1 MNNIMIINLKQRI
14 LDRLV
19 RSKRNSVREKLVFK
33 FLSLL
38 KDKLFSKD
46 ETFVKYNF
54 YGKDIVLPFSHD
66 LPVNKSLFPLYSDNI
81 GRIALYLKQKYDNL
95 KVIDIGAN
103 IGDTAFI
110 IKSKTDIPI
119 LCIEGDKKYFSLLE
133 KNISYLNNVYAEN
146 CFIGVET
153 GKKEY
158 VYYKGSGKI
167 VESNTSNNKISF
179 SSLSSVIN
187 KNQLFS
193 DSKFIKI
200 DTDGFD
206 CSIIRSE
213 IEFIKKHKPVIFF
226 EYDPYFL
233 SNIDDDGVSVFNT
246 LYKAGYSK
254 MIIYENTG
262 EYLLS
267 VELNQEQIIE
277 DIHMFYSSR
286 KGEKYCDICVFHKE
300 DDDIW
305 SLIRGKELEFFS
317 ENKN

>member
-38 KDKLFSKD
+38 KDK
-46 ETFVKYNF
+46 
-54 YGKDIVLPFSHD
+54 
-66 LPVNKSLFPLYSDNI
+66 
-81 GRIALYLKQKYDNL
+81 
-95 KVIDIGAN
+95 
-103 IGDTAFI
+103 
-110 IKSKTDIPI
+110 
-119 LCIEGDKKYFSLLE
+119 
-133 KNISYLNNVYAEN
+133 
-146 CFIGVET
+146 
-153 GKKEY
+153 
-158 VYYKGSGKI
+158 
-167 VESNTSNNKISF
+167 
-179 SSLSSVIN
+179 
-187 KNQLFS
+187 LFS